1 MEISNQ
7 TIEKLANLAQL
18 QFSEEEKVAIKVDL
32 EKMVGFIEQL
42 QKIDTTNVEPLI
54 HITEAVNVLRS
65 DEVKGSITAEAAL
78 INAPSKDQYFF
89 TVPKV
94 IKNKNS

>member
-7 TIEKLANLAQL
+7 TIDKLANLAQL
-18 QFSEEEKVAIKVDL
+18 QFSEKEKAEIKIDL

-42 QKIDTTNVEPLI
+42 QKVDTTNVEPLI
-54 HITEAVNVLRS
+54 HISDAINVLRA
-65 DEVKGSITAEAAL
+65 DEIKGSIVVEEAL
-78 INAPSKDQYFF
+78 KNAPSKDEQFF

-94 IKNKNS
+94 IKK

>member
-7 TIEKLANLAQL
+7 TIDKLANLAQL
-18 QFSEEEKVAIKVDL
+18 QFSEKEKSEIKVDL

-42 QKIDTTNVEPLI
+42 QKVDTTNVEPLI
-54 HITEAVNVLRS
+54 HISDAINVLRA
-65 DEVKGSITAEAAL
+65 DEIKGSIVVEEAL
-78 INAPSKDQYFF
+78 KNAPSKDEQFF

-94 IKNKNS
+94 IKK

>member
-7 TIEKLANLAQL
+7 TIEKLAHLAQL

-42 QKIDTTNVEPLI
+42 QKIDTTNVDPLI
-54 HITEAVNVLRS
+54 HITDAVNVLRS
-65 DEVKGSITAEAAL
+65 DEIKGNITIEKAL
-78 INAPSKDQYFF
+78 MNAPSNDGQFF

-94 IKNKNS
+94 IKK